1 MKSIQLAQIDLNLLV
16 TFETLFEERSVTT
29 AAQRLYLGQ
38 PAMSAALGRLRTLF
52 GDELFIRVGREM
64 QPTSKAIEIAP
75 GIADA
80 LARIRQTI
88 QSSQE
93 FEPASDRRD
102 LAIASADYMSFL
114 VMPKLIAY
122 CHQFAP
128 NLNFRTIEFDKDNIG
143 DLLEKG
149 VVDLALGVFPNP
161 PRQTICVPL
170 FQEHFVGIARKN
182 HPAMSQKPI
191 SLEVFVNLSHV
202 LVTIR
207 RDITGEI
214 DRALAVH
221 NLQRRIALTV
231 PHVLIL
237 PSIIGSTDLVTAVP
251 SRMANYF
258 SRLDEIEFFKL
269 PIDLQPWNVSMLW
282 SKLTDKDDAICW
294 LRQTI
299 QMLSEQI

>member
-182 HPAMSQKPI
+182 HPAMIQKPI
-191 SLEVFVNLSHV
+191 SLKVFINLSHV

-207 RDITGEI
+207 RDMTGEI

-221 NLQRRIALTV
+221 NLQRRVALTV

>member
-258 SRLDEIEFFKL
+258 SRLDEIEFFEL
-269 PIDLQPWNVSMLW
+269 PIELQPWSVSMLW

-299 QMLSEQI
+299 QTLTEQI